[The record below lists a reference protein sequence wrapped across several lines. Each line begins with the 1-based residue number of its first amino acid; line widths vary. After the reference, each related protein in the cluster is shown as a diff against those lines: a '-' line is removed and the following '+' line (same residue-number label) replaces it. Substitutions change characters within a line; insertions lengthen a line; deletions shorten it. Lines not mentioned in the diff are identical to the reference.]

1 MRVTDSMP
9 TPAAKTMLRRSLQ
22 LTAGLRSIAGM
33 GTVPLLLVPALIW
46 GLLSGEARPQGD
58 EEAQRTKS
66 IRGHVAGPD
75 GKSQPG
81 AKVFVRNVKN
91 ETTTILITD
100 EKGLFAIFGL
110 EPALDYEVH
119 AEFQQLSS
127 RVLAISSM
135 LKRYD
140 NVLNFKLAERVVEE
154 EPAAAPVPMQSVE
167 IPGKGGLQFAGDW
180 YPPPDSEEGR
190 FPAVLL
196 LHGSGE
202 TRGVWNSFIQE
213 KLAGNMVGVLNL
225 DLTSGE
231 EESSGSAATPSEAD
245 ADRMDALLELFEA
258 TFAWLEARET
268 IDPYLI
274 GVVGTG
280 LGADLA
286 FLASGKFENVRAAV
300 VVSGNLANVRG
311 VAKRAQDFQPHSI
324 LFLATQGDESS
335 TASIAGLEQQTG
347 YPRQTRVFEG
357 SSSRG
362 FEVLAEIPE
371 ASDLVVEWLD
381 KRLR

>member
-1 MRVTDSMP
+1 MP
-9 TPAAKTMLRRSLQ
+9 TPAAKAMLRQSLH
-22 LTAGLRSIAGM
+22 LTAGLRTSAWM
-33 GTVPLLLVPALIW
+33 SPALFLLGLALIW
-46 GLLSGEARPQGD
+46 GLVSGEARPQGD
-58 EEAQRTKS
+58 EEAPRTKS

-119 AEFQQLSS
+119 AEYQQLSS

-135 LKRYD
+135 LQRYD

-154 EPAAAPVPMQSVE
+154 KPADVPVRVQSVE
-167 IPGKGGLQFAGDW
+167 IPGKGGLRFAGDW
-180 YPPPDSEEGR
+180 YPPPDSQEVR
-190 FPAVLL
+190 LPAVLL

-202 TRGVWNSFIQE
+202 TRGVWDTFIRE

-225 DLTSGE
+225 DLNSGE
-231 EESSGSAATPSEAD
+231 EESSGGAATPSESD
-245 ADRMDALLELFEA
+245 PDRMDALLELFEA
-258 TFAWLEARET
+258 TFAWLEAQGT

-286 FLASGKFENVRAAV
+286 FLASGKYENVRAAV

-311 VAKRAQDFQPHSI
+311 VAERAQDFQPHSI
-324 LFLATQGDESS
+324 LFLATRGDESS

-347 YPRQTRVFEG
+347 YPRLTRVFEG

-362 FEVLAEIPE
+362 IEVLAEIPE

>member
-1 MRVTDSMP
+1 MRATVPMP
-9 TPAAKTMLRRSLQ
+9 AGSAKTMFRRLLKTATGLPALRK
-22 LTAGLRSIAGM
+22 TGPA
-33 GTVPLLLVPALIW
+33 PLLLVLSLTW
-46 GLLSGEARPQGD
+46 GLYPGEPRLQAD
-58 EEAQRTKS
+58 EEAPRTKS

-81 AKVFVRNVKN
+81 AKVFVRNPRN

-100 EKGLFAIFGL
+100 EKGLFAIYGL
-110 EPALDYEVH
+110 DPSMTYEVH
-119 AEFQQLSS
+119 AEYGQLASKA
-127 RVLAISSM
+127 LAISSM

-140 NVLNFKLAERVVEE
+140 NVLNFKLAERVVED
-154 EPAAAPVPMQSVE
+154 EPAPAAVQKESIE
-167 IPGKGGLQFAGDW
+167 IPGKGGLRFAGDW

-190 FPAVLL
+190 FPAVVM

-202 TRGVWNSFIQE
+202 TRGVWDTFIQE
-213 KLAGNMVGVLNL
+213 KLAGNRVGVLNL
-225 DLTSGE
+225 DLNSGE
-231 EESSGSAATPSEAD
+231 EESSGGAATPSKAGPD
-245 ADRMDALLELFEA
+245 QMDALLELLQA
-258 TFAWLEARET
+258 TFAWLEAQGT

-286 FLASGKFENVRAAV
+286 FLASGKYENVRAAV

-311 VAKRAQDFQPHSI
+311 VAERSQDFQPHSI
-324 LFLATQGDESS
+324 LFLATRGDESS

-347 YPRQTRVFEG
+347 YPRLTRVFEG

-362 FEVLAEIPE
+362 YELLAEIPE
-371 ASDLVVEWLD
+371 ASDLVLEWLD

>member
-1 MRVTDSMP
+1 MP
-9 TPAAKTMLRRSLQ
+9 TPAAKTMFRGSLQ

-58 EEAQRTKS
+58 EDAPRTKS

-91 ETTTILITD
+91 ETTTILVTD

-110 EPALDYEVH
+110 EPALDYEVY
-119 AEFQQLSS
+119 AEYQQFRS

-140 NVLNFKLAERVVEE
+140 NVLNFKLEERAVEE
-154 EPAAAPVPMQSVE
+154 KPAHVPVRMQSVE

-180 YPPPDSEEGR
+180 YPPPDTEEGR
-190 FPAVLL
+190 FPAVVL

-202 TRGVWNSFIQE
+202 TRGVWDTFIQE
-213 KLAGNMVGVLNL
+213 KLAGNRVGVLNL
-225 DLTSGE
+225 DLTSGK
-231 EESSGSAATPSEAD
+231 EESPGGAAAPSEAGPD
-245 ADRMDALLELFEA
+245 QLDALLKLLEA
-258 TFAWLEARET
+258 TFAWLEARGT

-300 VVSGNLANVRG
+300 VVSGSLANVRG
-311 VAKRAQDFQPHSI
+311 VAERAQDFQPHSI

-335 TASIAGLEQQTG
+335 TASIAGLERQTG

-362 FEVLAEIPE
+362 AEVLAEIPE

>member
-1 MRVTDSMP
+1 MP
-9 TPAAKTMLRRSLQ
+9 TSAAGNMFRRSLQ
-22 LTAGLRSIAGM
+22 PTAGLRTLSEMAP
-33 GTVPLLLVPALIW
+33 VPVLLLLALTS
-46 GLLSGEARPQGD
+46 GLFSGEARSQGD
-58 EEAQRTKS
+58 EEGPRTKS

-91 ETTTILITD
+91 ETTTILVTD

-119 AEFQQLSS
+119 AEFEQFSS

-140 NVLNFKLAERVVEE
+140 NVLNFKLAERVVED
-154 EPAAAPVPMQSVE
+154 EPAPAAVRKESVE
-167 IPGKGGLQFAGDW
+167 IPGTGGVHFAGDW
-180 YPPPDSEEGR
+180 YPPPDSGEGR
-190 FPAVLL
+190 FPAVVL

-202 TRGVWNSFIQE
+202 TRGVWDTFIQE

-225 DLTSGE
+225 DLNSGE
-231 EESSGSAATPSEAD
+231 EESSGGAATPSEAD
-245 ADRMDALLELFEA
+245 PDRMDALLELFEA
-258 TFAWLEARET
+258 TFAWLEARGT

-286 FLASGKFENVRAAV
+286 FLASGKYENVRAAV

-311 VAKRAQDFQPHSI
+311 VAERAQDFQPHSI
-324 LFLATQGDESS
+324 LFLATRGDESS
-335 TASIAGLEQQTG
+335 TASIAGLERQTG

-362 FEVLAEIPE
+362 AEVLAEIPE

>member
-1 MRVTDSMP
+1 MP
-9 TPAAKTMLRRSLQ
+9 TPAAKAMLRQSLH
-22 LTAGLRSIAGM
+22 LTAGLRTSAWM
-33 GTVPLLLVPALIW
+33 SPAPFLLGLALIW
-46 GLLSGEARPQGD
+46 GLVSGEARPQGD
-58 EEAQRTKS
+58 EEAPRTKS

-119 AEFQQLSS
+119 AEYQQLSS

-135 LKRYD
+135 LQRYD

-154 EPAAAPVPMQSVE
+154 KPADVPVRVQSVE
-167 IPGKGGLQFAGDW
+167 IPGKGGLRFAGDW
-180 YPPPDSEEGR
+180 YPPPDSQEVR
-190 FPAVLL
+190 LPAVLL

-202 TRGVWNSFIQE
+202 TRGVWDTFIRE

-225 DLTSGE
+225 DLNSGE
-231 EESSGSAATPSEAD
+231 EESSGGAATPSESD
-245 ADRMDALLELFEA
+245 PDRMDDLLELFEA
-258 TFAWLEARET
+258 TFAWLEAQGT

-286 FLASGKFENVRAAV
+286 FLASGKYENVRAAV

-311 VAKRAQDFQPHSI
+311 VAERAQDFQPHSI
-324 LFLATQGDESS
+324 LFLATRGDESS

-347 YPRQTRVFEG
+347 YPRLTRVFEG

-362 FEVLAEIPE
+362 IEVLAEIPE

>member
-1 MRVTDSMP
+1 MIG
-9 TPAAKTMLRRSLQ
+9 RSLQ
-22 LTAGLRSIAGM
+22 TTAGRPTIGRVGPAS
-33 GTVPLLLVPALIW
+33 LLLLPALIW
-46 GLLSGEARPQGD
+46 GLLSGEARPQAD
-58 EEAQRTKS
+58 EEGPRTKS

-110 EPALDYEVH
+110 EPAIDYEVY
-119 AEFQQLSS
+119 AEYQQLSS

-135 LKRYD
+135 LNRYD

-154 EPAAAPVPMQSVE
+154 KPADVPVRMQTVE
-167 IPGKGGLQFAGDW
+167 ISGKGGLQFAGDW
-180 YPPPDSEEGR
+180 YPPPESEEGR
-190 FPAVLL
+190 FPAVVL

-202 TRGVWNSFIQE
+202 TRGVWDAFIRE

-225 DLTSGE
+225 DLTPGE
-231 EESSGSAATPSEAD
+231 EEPPGGSATPSEAVP
-245 ADRMDALLELFEA
+245 DRMDALLELFEA
-258 TFAWLEARET
+258 TFAWLEARGT

-274 GVVGTG
+274 GVVGAG

-286 FLASGKFENVRAAV
+286 FLASGKYENVRAAV

-311 VAKRAQDFQPHSI
+311 VAERSRDFQPHSI
-324 LFLATQGDESS
+324 LFLATRGDESS

-362 FEVLAEIPE
+362 IEVLAEIPE

>member
-1 MRVTDSMP
+1 MP
-9 TPAAKTMLRRSLQ
+9 APAARTMFRRSLR
-22 LTAGLRSIAGM
+22 TNAGWRTLSGM
-33 GTVPLLLVPALIW
+33 GPASLLLLPALTW
-46 GLLSGEARPQGD
+46 GLFPGEARSQAD
-58 EEAQRTKS
+58 EEGPRTKS

-110 EPALDYEVH
+110 EPALDYEVY
-119 AEFQQLSS
+119 AEYQQLSS

-135 LKRYD
+135 LNRYD
-140 NVLNFKLAERVVEE
+140 NVLNFKLAERVAEE
-154 EPAAAPVPMQSVE
+154 EPADVPVRMQSVE
-167 IPGKGGLQFAGDW
+167 IPGKGGLQIAGDW
-180 YPPPDSEEGR
+180 YPPPDSEQGL
-190 FPAVLL
+190 FPAVVL

-202 TRGVWNSFIQE
+202 TRSVWDAFIRE

-225 DLTSGE
+225 DLNSAE
-231 EESSGSAATPSEAD
+231 EDSPGGATAPSQAGPG
-245 ADRMDALLELFEA
+245 RMDALLELFEA
-258 TFAWLEARET
+258 TFAWLEARGT

-286 FLASGKFENVRAAV
+286 FLASGKYENVRAAV

-311 VAKRAQDFQPHSI
+311 VAERAQDFQPHSI
-324 LFLATQGDESS
+324 LFLATRGDESS
-335 TASIAGLEQQTG
+335 TDSIAGLERQTG

-362 FEVLAEIPE
+362 IEVLAEIPE
-371 ASDLVVEWLD
+371 ASDLVVDWLD

>member
-1 MRVTDSMP
+1 MP
-9 TPAAKTMLRRSLQ
+9 TPAPKAMMRPSLQ
-22 LTAGLRSIAGM
+22 LTAGLRTIVRM
-33 GTVPLLLVPALIW
+33 GPVPFLLGLALIW
-46 GLLSGEARPQGD
+46 GLVSGEARPQGD
-58 EEAQRTKS
+58 EEAPRTKS

-110 EPALDYEVH
+110 EPALDYEIH
-119 AEFQQLSS
+119 AEYQQLSS

-135 LKRYD
+135 LQRYD

-154 EPAAAPVPMQSVE
+154 KPADVPVRMQSVE
-167 IPGKGGLQFAGDW
+167 IPGKGGLHFTGDW
-180 YPPPDSEEGR
+180 YPPPDSEEVR

-202 TRGVWNSFIQE
+202 TRGVWNTFIQE

-225 DLTSGE
+225 DLNSGE
-231 EESSGSAATPSEAD
+231 EESSGGAATPSESD
-245 ADRMDALLELFEA
+245 PDRMDALLELFEA
-258 TFAWLEARET
+258 TFAWLEAQGT

-286 FLASGKFENVRAAV
+286 FLASGKYENVRAAV

-311 VAKRAQDFQPHSI
+311 VAERAQDFQPHSI
-324 LFLATQGDESS
+324 LFLATRGDESS

-347 YPRQTRVFEG
+347 YPRLTRVFEG

-362 FEVLAEIPE
+362 IEVLTEIPE

>member
-9 TPAAKTMLRRSLQ
+9 TPAAKTMFRGSLQ
-22 LTAGLRSIAGM
+22 LTARLRSIAGM

-58 EEAQRTKS
+58 EDAPRTKS
-66 IRGHVAGPD
+66 IRGHVAAPD

-91 ETTTILITD
+91 ETTTILVTD

-110 EPALDYEVH
+110 EPALDYEVY
-119 AEFQQLSS
+119 AEYQQFRS

-135 LKRYD
+135 LRRYD
-140 NVLNFKLAERVVEE
+140 NVLNFKLEERAVEE
-154 EPAAAPVPMQSVE
+154 KPAHVPVRMQSVE

-190 FPAVLL
+190 FPAVVL

-202 TRGVWNSFIQE
+202 TRGVWDTFIQE
-213 KLAGNMVGVLNL
+213 KLAGNRVGVLNL

-231 EESSGSAATPSEAD
+231 EDSPGGAAAPSEAGPD
-245 ADRMDALLELFEA
+245 QLDALLKLLEA
-258 TFAWLEARET
+258 TFAWLEARGT

-300 VVSGNLANVRG
+300 VVSGNLANVLG
-311 VAKRAQDFQPHSI
+311 VAERAQDFQPHSI

-335 TASIAGLEQQTG
+335 TASIAGLERQTG

-362 FEVLAEIPE
+362 SEVLAEIPE
-371 ASDLVVEWLD
+371 ASDLVLEWLD

>member
-1 MRVTDSMP
+1 MRVPDSMP
-9 TPAAKTMLRRSLQ
+9 TPAAKTMFRGSLQ
-22 LTAGLRSIAGM
+22 LTARLRSIAGM

-58 EEAQRTKS
+58 EDAPRTKS

-91 ETTTILITD
+91 ETTTILVTD

-110 EPALDYEVH
+110 EPALDYEVY
-119 AEFQQLSS
+119 AEYQQFRS

-135 LKRYD
+135 LRRYD
-140 NVLNFKLAERVVEE
+140 NVLNFKLEERAVEE
-154 EPAAAPVPMQSVE
+154 KPAHVPVRMQSVE

-180 YPPPDSEEGR
+180 YPPPDTEEGR
-190 FPAVLL
+190 FPAVVL

-202 TRGVWNSFIQE
+202 TRGVWDTFIQE
-213 KLAGNMVGVLNL
+213 KLAGNRVGVLNL

-231 EESSGSAATPSEAD
+231 EDSPGGAAAPSEAGPD
-245 ADRMDALLELFEA
+245 QLDALLKLLEA
-258 TFAWLEARET
+258 TFAWLEARGT

-286 FLASGKFENVRAAV
+286 FLASGKYENVRAAV

-311 VAKRAQDFQPHSI
+311 VAERAQDFQPHSI
-324 LFLATQGDESS
+324 LFLATRGDESS
-335 TASIAGLEQQTG
+335 TASIAGLERQTG

-362 FEVLAEIPE
+362 SEVLAEIPE

>member
-1 MRVTDSMP
+1 MRVPDSMP
-9 TPAAKTMLRRSLQ
+9 TPAAKTMFRGSLQ

-58 EEAQRTKS
+58 EDAPRTKS

-91 ETTTILITD
+91 ETTTILVTD
-100 EKGLFAIFGL
+100 ETGLFAIFGL
-110 EPALDYEVH
+110 EPALDYEVY
-119 AEFQQLSS
+119 AEYQQFRS

-140 NVLNFKLAERVVEE
+140 NVLNFKLEERAVEE
-154 EPAAAPVPMQSVE
+154 KPAHVPVRMQSVE

-180 YPPPDSEEGR
+180 YPPPDTEEGR
-190 FPAVLL
+190 FPAVVL

-202 TRGVWNSFIQE
+202 TRGVWDTFIQE
-213 KLAGNMVGVLNL
+213 KLAGNRVGVLNL

-231 EESSGSAATPSEAD
+231 EESPGGAAAPSEAGPD
-245 ADRMDALLELFEA
+245 QLDALLKLLEA
-258 TFAWLEARET
+258 TFAWLEARGT

-311 VAKRAQDFQPHSI
+311 VAERAQDFQPHSI

-335 TASIAGLEQQTG
+335 TASIAGLERQTG

-362 FEVLAEIPE
+362 SEVLAEIPE

>member
-1 MRVTDSMP
+1 MP
-9 TPAAKTMLRRSLQ
+9 TPVAKTLFRRSLQ
-22 LTAGLRSIAGM
+22 PTAGLRTIGGRGPA
-33 GTVPLLLVPALIW
+33 PLLLGLALIW
-46 GLLSGEARPQGD
+46 GLLCGEARPQGD
-58 EEAQRTKS
+58 EEGPRTKS

-110 EPALDYEVH
+110 EPAIDYEVH
-119 AEFQQLSS
+119 AEYQQLSS

-154 EPAAAPVPMQSVE
+154 KPADAPVRMQSVE
-167 IPGKGGLQFAGDW
+167 IPGKGGLHFAGDW

-190 FPAVLL
+190 FPAVVL

-202 TRGVWNSFIQE
+202 TRGVWDAFIRE

-225 DLTSGE
+225 DLTAGE
-231 EESSGSAATPSEAD
+231 EESSGGAATPSGAD
-245 ADRMDALLELFEA
+245 PDRMDAWLERFEA
-258 TFAWLEARET
+258 TFAWLEARGT

-286 FLASGKFENVRAAV
+286 FLASGKYENVRAAV

-311 VAKRAQDFQPHSI
+311 VAERAQDFQPHSI

-335 TASIAGLEQQTG
+335 TDSIAGLERQTG

-362 FEVLAEIPE
+362 SEVLAEIPE

>member
-1 MRVTDSMP
+1 MP
-9 TPAAKTMLRRSLQ
+9 ASAAKTMFRRSLQ
-22 LTAGLRSIAGM
+22 LTSGLRTLSRM
-33 GTVPLLLVPALIW
+33 GPAPVFLFLALIW
-46 GLLSGEARPQGD
+46 GLFSGEARPQA
-58 EEAQRTKS
+58 EEEGPRPKS

-110 EPALDYEVH
+110 DPSLDYEVY
-119 AEFQQLSS
+119 AEFQQFSS

-154 EPAAAPVPMQSVE
+154 KPADVPVRMLSVE
-167 IPGKGGLQFAGDW
+167 IPGKGGLRFAGDW

-190 FPAVLL
+190 FPAVVL

-202 TRGVWNSFIQE
+202 TRGVWDTFIRK

-225 DLTSGE
+225 DLTSGK
-231 EESSGSAATPSEAD
+231 EESSGGAATPSETD
-245 ADRMDALLELFEA
+245 PDRMDALLELFEA
-258 TFAWLEARET
+258 TFAWLEARGT

-286 FLASGKFENVRAAV
+286 FLASGKYENVRAAV
-300 VVSGNLANVRG
+300 VVSGTLANVRG
-311 VAKRAQDFQPHSI
+311 VAERAQDFQPHSI
-324 LFLATQGDESS
+324 LFLATRGDESS
-335 TASIAGLEQQTG
+335 TASIAGLERQTG

-362 FEVLAEIPE
+362 SEVLAEIPE

>member
-1 MRVTDSMP
+1 MP
-9 TPAAKTMLRRSLQ
+9 TPAAKAMLRQSLH
-22 LTAGLRSIAGM
+22 LTAGLRTSAWM
-33 GTVPLLLVPALIW
+33 SPAPFLLGLALIW
-46 GLLSGEARPQGD
+46 GLVSGEARPQGD
-58 EEAQRTKS
+58 EEAPRTKS

-119 AEFQQLSS
+119 AEYQQLSS

-135 LKRYD
+135 LQRYD

-154 EPAAAPVPMQSVE
+154 KPTDVPVRVQSVE
-167 IPGKGGLQFAGDW
+167 IPGKGGLRFAGDW
-180 YPPPDSEEGR
+180 YPPPDSQEAR

-202 TRGVWNSFIQE
+202 TRGVWDTFIRE

-225 DLTSGE
+225 GLNSGE
-231 EESSGSAATPSEAD
+231 EESSGGAAAPSESD
-245 ADRMDALLELFEA
+245 PDRMDALLELFEA
-258 TFAWLEARET
+258 TFAWLEAQGT

-286 FLASGKFENVRAAV
+286 FLASGKYENVRAAV

-311 VAKRAQDFQPHSI
+311 VAERAQDFQPHSI
-324 LFLATQGDESS
+324 LFLATRGDESS

-347 YPRQTRVFEG
+347 YPRLTRVFEG

-362 FEVLAEIPE
+362 IEVLAEIPE

>member
-1 MRVTDSMP
+1 MTA
-9 TPAAKTMLRRSLQ
+9 PAAKTMFRRGLQ
-22 LTAGLRSIAGM
+22 LAAGLRTIGGM
-33 GTVPLLLVPALIW
+33 GPALLLLALALTW

-58 EEAQRTKS
+58 EEAPRTKS

-91 ETTTILITD
+91 ETTTILVTD

-119 AEFQQLSS
+119 AEYQQLSS

-135 LKRYD
+135 LQRYD

-154 EPAAAPVPMQSVE
+154 KPADAPVRMESVE

-190 FPAVLL
+190 FPAVVL

-202 TRGVWNSFIQE
+202 TRGVWDTFIRQR
-213 KLAGNMVGVLNL
+213 LAGNMVGVLNL

-231 EESSGSAATPSEAD
+231 EKPSGSAATPSEAD

-258 TFAWLEARET
+258 TFAWLEARGT

-286 FLASGKFENVRAAV
+286 FLASGKYENVRAAV

-311 VAKRAQDFQPHSI
+311 VAERAQDFQPHSI
-324 LFLATQGDESS
+324 LFLATRGDESS
-335 TASIAGLEQQTG
+335 TASIAGLERQTG

>member
-1 MRVTDSMP
+1 MFRRILQHTADLRAIRGIG
-9 TPAAKTMLRRSLQ
+9 PAP
-22 LTAGLRSIAGM
+22 
-33 GTVPLLLVPALIW
+33 VLLVLALTW
-46 GLLSGEARPQGD
+46 GLFPGEARLQADD
-58 EEAQRTKS
+58 EAPPTKS

-81 AKVFVRNVKN
+81 AKVFVRNPRN

-100 EKGLFAIFGL
+100 EKGLFAIYGL
-110 EPALDYEVH
+110 DPTMTYEVY
-119 AEFQQLSS
+119 AEYQQLSS

-135 LKRYD
+135 LKRSD
-140 NVLNFKLAERVVEE
+140 NVLNFKLAEKVVEDE
-154 EPAAAPVPMQSVE
+154 PVPAAVQKQSVE
-167 IPGKGGLQFAGDW
+167 ISGKGGLRFAGDW
-180 YPPPDSEEGR
+180 YPPPDSEEGQ
-190 FPAVLL
+190 FPAVVL

-202 TRGVWNSFIQE
+202 TRGVWDAFIGE
-213 KLAGNMVGVLNL
+213 KLAGNRVGVLNL

-231 EESSGSAATPSEAD
+231 EESSGAAAAPSQAD
-245 ADRMDALLELFEA
+245 PDRMDALLELVEA

-268 IDPYLI
+268 INPYLI
-274 GVVGTG
+274 GMVGTG

-286 FLASGKFENVRAAV
+286 FLASGKYENVRAAV

-311 VAKRAQDFQPHSI
+311 VAERAQDFQPHSI
-324 LFLATQGDESS
+324 LFLATRGDESS
-335 TASIAGLEQQTG
+335 SASIAGLEQQTG
-347 YPRQTRVFEG
+347 YPRLTRVFEG

-371 ASDLVVEWLD
+371 ASDLVMEWLD

>member
-9 TPAAKTMLRRSLQ
+9 TPAAKTMFRRSFQ
-22 LTAGLRSIAGM
+22 LIAGLRSIAGM
-33 GTVPLLLVPALIW
+33 GRVPLLLAPALIW

-58 EEAQRTKS
+58 EDAPRTKS

-100 EKGLFAIFGL
+100 EKGLYAIFGL
-110 EPALDYEVH
+110 EPALDYEVY
-119 AEFQQLSS
+119 AEYQQLSS

-140 NVLNFKLAERVVEE
+140 NVLNFKLEERAVEE
-154 EPAAAPVPMQSVE
+154 QPADAPVRMQSVE
-167 IPGKGGLQFAGDW
+167 ISGKGGLQFAGDW

-190 FPAVLL
+190 FPAVVL

-202 TRGVWNSFIQE
+202 TRGVWDTFIQE

-225 DLTSGE
+225 DLTSGDE
-231 EESSGSAATPSEAD
+231 GSPGGAAAPSEAGPD
-245 ADRMDALLELFEA
+245 QLDALLKLLEA
-258 TFAWLEARET
+258 TFAWLEAQGN

-274 GVVGTG
+274 GVVGAG

-300 VVSGNLANVRG
+300 VVSGSLANISS
-311 VAKRAQDFQPHSI
+311 VAERAQDFQPHSI
-324 LFLATQGDESS
+324 LFLATRGDESS
-335 TASIAGLEQQTG
+335 TASIAGLERQTG

-362 FEVLAEIPE
+362 SEVLAEIPE

>member
-9 TPAAKTMLRRSLQ
+9 TPAAKTMFRGSLQ

-58 EEAQRTKS
+58 EDAPRTKS
-66 IRGHVAGPD
+66 IRGHVAAPD

-91 ETTTILITD
+91 ETTTILVTD

-110 EPALDYEVH
+110 EPALDYEVY
-119 AEFQQLSS
+119 AEYQQFRS

-140 NVLNFKLAERVVEE
+140 NVLNFKLEERAVEE
-154 EPAAAPVPMQSVE
+154 KPAHVPVRMQSVE

-190 FPAVLL
+190 FPAVVL

-202 TRGVWNSFIQE
+202 TRGVWDTFIQE
-213 KLAGNMVGVLNL
+213 KLAGNRVGVLNL

-231 EESSGSAATPSEAD
+231 EDSPGGAAAPSEAGPD
-245 ADRMDALLELFEA
+245 QLDALLKLLEA
-258 TFAWLEARET
+258 TFAWLEARGT

-300 VVSGNLANVRG
+300 VVSGNLANVVG
-311 VAKRAQDFQPHSI
+311 VAERAQDFQPHSI

-335 TASIAGLEQQTG
+335 TASIAGLERQTG

-362 FEVLAEIPE
+362 SEVLAEIPE
-371 ASDLVVEWLD
+371 ASDLVLEWLD

>member
-1 MRVTDSMP
+1 MS
-9 TPAAKTMLRRSLQ
+9 PALFL
-22 LTAGLRSIAGM
+22 LGL
-33 GTVPLLLVPALIW
+33 ALIW
-46 GLLSGEARPQGD
+46 GLVSGEARPQGD
-58 EEAQRTKS
+58 EEAPRTKP

-119 AEFQQLSS
+119 AEYQQLSS

-135 LKRYD
+135 LQRYD

-154 EPAAAPVPMQSVE
+154 KPADVPVRVQSVE
-167 IPGKGGLQFAGDW
+167 IPGKGGLRFAGDW
-180 YPPPDSEEGR
+180 YPPPDSQEVR
-190 FPAVLL
+190 LPAVLL

-202 TRGVWNSFIQE
+202 TRGVWDTFIRE

-225 DLTSGE
+225 DLNSGE
-231 EESSGSAATPSEAD
+231 EESSGGAATPSESD
-245 ADRMDALLELFEA
+245 PDRMDALLELFEA
-258 TFAWLEARET
+258 TFAWLEAQGT

-286 FLASGKFENVRAAV
+286 FLASGKYENVRAAV

-311 VAKRAQDFQPHSI
+311 VAERAQDFQPHSI
-324 LFLATQGDESS
+324 LFLATRGDESS

-347 YPRQTRVFEG
+347 YPRLTRVFEG

-362 FEVLAEIPE
+362 IEVLAEIPE

>member
-1 MRVTDSMP
+1 MHKTG
-9 TPAAKTMLRRSLQ
+9 AA
-22 LTAGLRSIAGM
+22 
-33 GTVPLLLVPALIW
+33 LLLLMPALIW
-46 GLLSGEARPQGD
+46 GLFSGEARPQGD
-58 EEAQRTKS
+58 EEGARTKS

-91 ETTTILITD
+91 ETTTILVTD

-110 EPALDYEVH
+110 EPALDYEVY
-119 AEFQQLSS
+119 AEYQQLSS

-140 NVLNFKLAERVVEE
+140 NVLNFKLAERVVED
-154 EPAAAPVPMQSVE
+154 EPADIPVRMQSVE
-167 IPGKGGLQFAGDW
+167 IPGKGGLHFAGDW

-190 FPAVLL
+190 FPAVVL

-202 TRGVWNSFIQE
+202 TRGVWDAFIRE

-231 EESSGSAATPSEAD
+231 GKSSGGAATPSGAD
-245 ADRMDALLELFEA
+245 PDQMDALLELFEA
-258 TFAWLEARET
+258 TFAWLEARGT

-286 FLASGKFENVRAAV
+286 FLASGKYENVRAAV
-300 VVSGNLANVRG
+300 VVSGNLANVCG
-311 VAKRAQDFQPHSI
+311 VAERAQDFQPHSI
-324 LFLATQGDESS
+324 LFLATRGDESS
-335 TASIAGLEQQTG
+335 TASIAGLERQTG

-362 FEVLAEIPE
+362 SEVIAEIPE

>member
-1 MRVTDSMP
+1 MP
-9 TPAAKTMLRRSLQ
+9 APAARTMIGRSLQ
-22 LTAGLRSIAGM
+22 TTAGRPTIGRVGPAC
-33 GTVPLLLVPALIW
+33 LLLLPALIW
-46 GLLSGEARPQGD
+46 GLLSGEASPQAD
-58 EEAQRTKS
+58 EDGPRTKS

-110 EPALDYEVH
+110 EPAIDYEVH
-119 AEFQQLSS
+119 AEYQQLSS

-135 LKRYD
+135 LNRYD

-154 EPAAAPVPMQSVE
+154 KPADVPVRMQTVE
-167 IPGKGGLQFAGDW
+167 ISGKGGLQFAGDW
-180 YPPPDSEEGR
+180 YPPPESEEGR
-190 FPAVLL
+190 FPAVVL

-202 TRGVWNSFIQE
+202 TRGVWDAFIRE

-225 DLTSGE
+225 DLTPGE
-231 EESSGSAATPSEAD
+231 EESPGGAATPSEAVP
-245 ADRMDALLELFEA
+245 DRMDALLELFEA
-258 TFAWLEARET
+258 TFAWLEARGT

-274 GVVGTG
+274 GVVGAG

-286 FLASGKFENVRAAV
+286 FLASGKYENVRAAV

-311 VAKRAQDFQPHSI
+311 VAERSRDFQPHSI
-324 LFLATQGDESS
+324 LFLATRGDESS

-362 FEVLAEIPE
+362 IEVLAEIPE

>member
-1 MRVTDSMP
+1 MP
-9 TPAAKTMLRRSLQ
+9 TPATKAMLRRSLQ
-22 LTAGLRSIAGM
+22 LTAGLRTIVGM
-33 GTVPLLLVPALIW
+33 GPAPFLLGLALIW
-46 GLLSGEARPQGD
+46 GLVSGEARPQGD
-58 EEAQRTKS
+58 EEAPRTKS

-110 EPALDYEVH
+110 EPALDYEIH
-119 AEFQQLSS
+119 AEYQQLSS

-135 LKRYD
+135 LQRYD

-154 EPAAAPVPMQSVE
+154 NPADVPVRMQSVE
-167 IPGKGGLQFAGDW
+167 IPGKGGLHFTGDW
-180 YPPPDSEEGR
+180 YPPPDSEGLR

-202 TRGVWNSFIQE
+202 TRGVWDTFIRE

-225 DLTSGE
+225 DLNSGE
-231 EESSGSAATPSEAD
+231 EESSGGAATPSESD
-245 ADRMDALLELFEA
+245 PDRMDALLELFEA
-258 TFAWLEARET
+258 TFAWLEARGT
-268 IDPYLI
+268 IDPHLI

-286 FLASGKFENVRAAV
+286 FLASGKYENVRAAV

-311 VAKRAQDFQPHSI
+311 VAERAQDFQPHSI
-324 LFLATQGDESS
+324 LFLATRGDESS

-347 YPRQTRVFEG
+347 YPRLTRVFEG

-362 FEVLAEIPE
+362 IEVLAEIPE

>member
-1 MRVTDSMP
+1 MRVLDSMP
-9 TPAAKTMLRRSLQ
+9 TPAAKTMFPGSLQ
-22 LTAGLRSIAGM
+22 LIAGLRSIAGM

-58 EEAQRTKS
+58 EDAPRTKS

-91 ETTTILITD
+91 ETTTILVTD

-110 EPALDYEVH
+110 EPALDYEVY
-119 AEFQQLSS
+119 AEYQQFRS

-140 NVLNFKLAERVVEE
+140 NVLNFKLEERAVEE
-154 EPAAAPVPMQSVE
+154 KPAHVPVRMQSVE

-180 YPPPDSEEGR
+180 YPPPDTEEGR
-190 FPAVLL
+190 FPAVVL

-202 TRGVWNSFIQE
+202 TRGVWDTFIQE
-213 KLAGNMVGVLNL
+213 KLAGNRVGVLNL

-231 EESSGSAATPSEAD
+231 EESPGGAAAPSEAGPD
-245 ADRMDALLELFEA
+245 QLDALLKLLEA
-258 TFAWLEARET
+258 TFAWLEARGT

-300 VVSGNLANVRG
+300 VVSGSLANVRG
-311 VAKRAQDFQPHSI
+311 VAERAQDFQPHSI

-335 TASIAGLEQQTG
+335 TASIAGLERQTG

-362 FEVLAEIPE
+362 AEVLAEIPE

>member
-1 MRVTDSMP
+1 MP
-9 TPAAKTMLRRSLQ
+9 APAAKTMFRRRFQLKSALRTLS
-22 LTAGLRSIAGM
+22 SM
-33 GTVPLLLVPALIW
+33 GSAPVLLFLALIW
-46 GLLSGEARPQGD
+46 GLFPGEARPQGD
-58 EEAQRTKS
+58 EEGPRTKS

-110 EPALDYEVH
+110 DPSLDYEVR
-119 AEFQQLSS
+119 AEFQQFSS

-154 EPAAAPVPMQSVE
+154 EPEEVPVRMLSVE
-167 IPGKGGLQFAGDW
+167 IPGKGGLHFAGDW

-190 FPAVLL
+190 FPAVVL

-202 TRGVWNSFIQE
+202 TRGVWDAFIHK

-225 DLTSGE
+225 DLTSGK
-231 EESSGSAATPSEAD
+231 EESSGSAATPSEANP
-245 ADRMDALLELFEA
+245 DRMDALLELFEA
-258 TFAWLEARET
+258 TFAWLEARGT

-286 FLASGKFENVRAAV
+286 FLASGKYENVRAAV
-300 VVSGNLANVRG
+300 VVSGTLANVRG
-311 VAKRAQDFQPHSI
+311 VAERAQDFQPHSI

-362 FEVLAEIPE
+362 IEVLAEIPE

>member
-1 MRVTDSMP
+1 MRVPDSMP
-9 TPAAKTMLRRSLQ
+9 TPAAKTMFRGSLQ

-58 EEAQRTKS
+58 EDAPRTKS

-91 ETTTILITD
+91 ETTTILVTD

-110 EPALDYEVH
+110 EPALDYEVY
-119 AEFQQLSS
+119 AEYQQFRS

-140 NVLNFKLAERVVEE
+140 NVLNFKLEERAVEE
-154 EPAAAPVPMQSVE
+154 KPAHVPVRMQSVE

-180 YPPPDSEEGR
+180 YPPPDTEEGR
-190 FPAVLL
+190 FPAVVL

-202 TRGVWNSFIQE
+202 TRGVWDTFIQE
-213 KLAGNMVGVLNL
+213 KLAGNRVGVLNL

-231 EESSGSAATPSEAD
+231 EESPGGAAAPSEAGPD
-245 ADRMDALLELFEA
+245 QLDALLKLLEA
-258 TFAWLEARET
+258 TFAWLEARGT

-311 VAKRAQDFQPHSI
+311 VAERAQDFQPHSI

-335 TASIAGLEQQTG
+335 TASIAGLERQTG

-362 FEVLAEIPE
+362 SEVLAEIPE

>member
-1 MRVTDSMP
+1 MP
-9 TPAAKTMLRRSLQ
+9 AGSAKTMYRQILKTATILRPIRGVG
-22 LTAGLRSIAGM
+22 AA
-33 GTVPLLLVPALIW
+33 LLLLALALTW
-46 GLLSGEARPQGD
+46 GLYPGEPGLQAD
-58 EEAQRTKS
+58 EEEFPTKS

-81 AKVFVRNVKN
+81 AKVFVRNPRN

-100 EKGLFAIFGL
+100 EKGLFAIYGL
-110 EPALDYEVH
+110 DPSMTYEVH
-119 AEFQQLSS
+119 AEYQQLSS

-140 NVLNFKLAERVVEE
+140 NVLNFKLAERVVED
-154 EPAAAPVPMQSVE
+154 EPAPAAVQKESVE
-167 IPGKGGLQFAGDW
+167 IPGKGGLRVAGDW
-180 YPPPDSEEGR
+180 YPPPDSGEGR
-190 FPAVLL
+190 FPAVVL

-202 TRGVWNSFIQE
+202 TRGVWDAFIRE
-213 KLAGNMVGVLNL
+213 KFAGSNVGVLNL
-225 DLTSGE
+225 DLTAGGEATSG
-231 EESSGSAATPSEAD
+231 GAAVLPEGD
-245 ADRMDALLELFEA
+245 PNRMDALLELIEA
-258 TFAWLEARET
+258 TFAWLEARKS

-280 LGADLA
+280 RGADLA
-286 FLASGKFENVRAAV
+286 FLASGKYENVRAAV
-300 VVSGNLANVRG
+300 VVSGTLANVRG
-311 VAKRAQDFQPHSI
+311 VAERAQDFQPHSI
-324 LFLATQGDESS
+324 LFLATRGDESS

-347 YPRQTRVFEG
+347 YPRRTRVFEG

-371 ASDLVVEWLD
+371 ASDLVMEWLD

>member
-1 MRVTDSMP
+1 
-9 TPAAKTMLRRSLQ
+9 ML
-22 LTAGLRSIAGM
+22 
-33 GTVPLLLVPALIW
+33 ALMW
-46 GLLSGEARPQGD
+46 GLFSGEAGAQGD
-58 EEAQRTKS
+58 EEGPRTKS

-91 ETTTILITD
+91 ETTTILVTD
-100 EKGLFAIFGL
+100 EKGLYAIFGL

-119 AEFQQLSS
+119 AEYQQLSS

-140 NVLNFKLAERVVEE
+140 NVLNFKLAERVVED
-154 EPAAAPVPMQSVE
+154 EPVDVPVRMQSVE
-167 IPGKGGLQFAGDW
+167 IPGKGGLHFAGDW
-180 YPPPDSEEGR
+180 YPPPDSQEGR
-190 FPAVLL
+190 FPAVVL

-202 TRGVWNSFIQE
+202 TRGVWDTFIRE

-225 DLTSGE
+225 DVTAGE
-231 EESSGSAATPSEAD
+231 QTSSGGAVAPSEAD
-245 ADRMDALLELFEA
+245 PDRMDARLELFEA
-258 TFAWLEARET
+258 TFAWLEARGT

-286 FLASGKFENVRAAV
+286 FLASGKYENVRAAV

-311 VAKRAQDFQPHSI
+311 VAERAQDFQPHSI
-324 LFLATQGDESS
+324 LFLATRGDESS
-335 TASIAGLEQQTG
+335 TASIAGLERQTG

-362 FEVLAEIPE
+362 SEVIAEIPE

>member
-1 MRVTDSMP
+1 MP
-9 TPAAKTMLRRSLQ
+9 ASAAKTMIRQRLRTTPGLQPIGGRSP
-22 LTAGLRSIAGM
+22 AP
-33 GTVPLLLVPALIW
+33 VLLLLALIS
-46 GLLSGEARPQGD
+46 GLFSGEGRPQGD
-58 EEAQRTKS
+58 EEGPRTKS

-75 GKSQPG
+75 GESQPG

-91 ETTTILITD
+91 ETTTILVTD

-119 AEFQQLSS
+119 AEYQQLSS

-140 NVLNFKLAERVVEE
+140 NVLNFKLAERVVVD
-154 EPAAAPVPMQSVE
+154 EPADIPVRMQSVE
-167 IPGKGGLQFAGDW
+167 IPGKGGLHFAGDW

-190 FPAVLL
+190 FPAVVL

-202 TRGVWNSFIQE
+202 TRGVWDTFIRE

-225 DLTSGE
+225 DLAAGKQT
-231 EESSGSAATPSEAD
+231 SSGGAVAPSEAD
-245 ADRMDALLELFEA
+245 PDRMDALLELFEA
-258 TFAWLEARET
+258 TFAWLEARGT

-286 FLASGKFENVRAAV
+286 FLASGKYENVRAAV

-311 VAKRAQDFQPHSI
+311 VAERAQDFQPHSI
-324 LFLATQGDESS
+324 LFLATRGDESS
-335 TASIAGLEQQTG
+335 TASIAGLERQTG

-362 FEVLAEIPE
+362 SEVIAEIPE

>member
-1 MRVTDSMP
+1 MP
-9 TPAAKTMLRRSLQ
+9 TPAPKAMMRPSLQ
-22 LTAGLRSIAGM
+22 LTAGLRTIVRM
-33 GTVPLLLVPALIW
+33 GPAPFLLGLALIW
-46 GLLSGEARPQGD
+46 GLVSGEARPQGD
-58 EEAQRTKS
+58 EEAPRTKS

-110 EPALDYEVH
+110 EPALDYEIH
-119 AEFQQLSS
+119 AEYQQLSS

-135 LKRYD
+135 LQRYD

-154 EPAAAPVPMQSVE
+154 KPADVPVRMQSVE
-167 IPGKGGLQFAGDW
+167 IPGKGGLHFTGDW
-180 YPPPDSEEGR
+180 YPPPDSEEVR

-202 TRGVWNSFIQE
+202 TRGVWNTFIQE

-225 DLTSGE
+225 DLHSGE
-231 EESSGSAATPSEAD
+231 EESSGGAATPSESD
-245 ADRMDALLELFEA
+245 PDRMDALLELFEA
-258 TFAWLEARET
+258 TFAWLEAQGT

-286 FLASGKFENVRAAV
+286 FLASGKYENVRAAV

-311 VAKRAQDFQPHSI
+311 VAERAQDFQPHSI
-324 LFLATQGDESS
+324 LFLATRGDESS

-347 YPRQTRVFEG
+347 YPRLTRVFEG

-362 FEVLAEIPE
+362 IEVLAEIPE

>member
-1 MRVTDSMP
+1 MF
-9 TPAAKTMLRRSLQ
+9 RRSLQ
-22 LTAGLRSIAGM
+22 PTAGLPTIGGM
-33 GTVPLLLVPALIW
+33 GPAPLLLVLALIW
-46 GLLSGEARPQGD
+46 GLFPGEARPQGD
-58 EEAQRTKS
+58 EDGPRTKS

-110 EPALDYEVH
+110 DPAIDYEVH

-140 NVLNFKLAERVVEE
+140 NVLNFKLAERAVEE
-154 EPAAAPVPMQSVE
+154 KPADVPVRMQSVE
-167 IPGKGGLQFAGDW
+167 IPGKGGLHFAGDW

-190 FPAVLL
+190 FPAVVL

-202 TRGVWNSFIQE
+202 TRGVWDTFIRK

-225 DLTSGE
+225 DLASGKE
-231 EESSGSAATPSEAD
+231 GPSGDAATPSEAD
-245 ADRMDALLELFEA
+245 PDRMDALLELFGA
-258 TFAWLEARET
+258 TFAWLEARGT

-286 FLASGKFENVRAAV
+286 FLASGKYENVRAAV

-311 VAKRAQDFQPHSI
+311 VAERAQDFQPHSI
-324 LFLATQGDESS
+324 LFLATRGDESS

-362 FEVLAEIPE
+362 SEVLAEIPE